1 MKSHHAGLS
10 GNIFKGIAMRKAV
23 VAATVGLLLV
33 AGQAAAANNSAVTR
47 VSDRVGA
54 RAENSQDA
62 FGALPIWAVIGGVLT
77 LVGFVYVVTDDA
89 TDS

>member
-1 MKSHHAGLS
+1 
-10 GNIFKGIAMRKAV
+10 MRKAV

-54 RAENSQDA
+54 RADNSQDA
-62 FGALPIWAVIGGVLT
+62 FVGIPIWALIGGVLT
-77 LVGFVYVVTDDA
+77 IVGFAAVVSDDA